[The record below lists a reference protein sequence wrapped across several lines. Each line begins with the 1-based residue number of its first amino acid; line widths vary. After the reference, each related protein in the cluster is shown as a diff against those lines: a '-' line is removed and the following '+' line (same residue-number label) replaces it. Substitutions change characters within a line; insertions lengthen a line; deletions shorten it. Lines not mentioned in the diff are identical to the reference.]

1 MATELSIEP
10 MTATRPGFVPNPDVP
25 PALPT
30 LPAMTADALWRAV
43 EARDARL
50 DGLFVYA
57 VRSTG
62 IYCRPSCPSR
72 RPRRDRSLFFA
83 SPDAAEAAGFRS
95 CRRCRPREEAPRDAQ
110 LDLVVRACRAIEGQ
124 EEAVPSLADLAAGV
138 GVSPHHLQRTFKAL
152 TGVTP
157 HQYAAALRARRL
169 KALLRA
175 GEGIAAALYDVG
187 YGSSSRLYEASDAHL
202 GMTPATYRRGG
213 RGMEIRYTVV
223 PCRLGRLLVAATAR
237 GVCAVELGD
246 DDGALAAAL
255 TAEYPAARIEREEG
269 EFGGWV
275 RAILGYLAGERS
287 GERAKGLD
295 LPLDVQATAFE
306 LRVWD
311 ALRRIPYGETRTYG
325 EVAAALGDAKAA
337 RAVARACAANPAA
350 LVTPCHRVV
359 RADGET
365 GGYRWGKERKRA
377 LLAMERGERIERS

>member
-1 MATELSIEP
+1 MTTEP
-10 MTATRPGFVPNPDVP
+10 MSQPPIHRSPSTAPIPSPEP
-25 PALPT
+25 PRLAA
-30 LPAMTADALWRAV
+30 LPAMTDDALWRAV

-50 DGLFVYA
+50 NGLFVYA

-72 RPRRDRSLFFA
+72 RPRRDRAVFFA
-83 SPDAAEAAGFRS
+83 SPAAAEAGGFRP
-95 CRRCRPREEAPRDAQ
+95 CRRCLPREEAARDPQ
-110 LDLVVRACRAIEGQ
+110 LDLAVRVCRAIEAH
-124 EEAVPSLADLAAGV
+124 EEGMPSLADLAEDL
-138 GVSPHHLQRTFKAL
+138 GVSPHHLQRTFKEL

-175 GEGIAAALYDVG
+175 GEGVTAALYDAG

-223 PCRLGRLLVAATAR
+223 PCPLGRLLVAATDR
-237 GVCAVELGD
+237 GICAVELGD
-246 DDGALAAAL
+246 DEGALAAAL
-255 TAEYPAARIEREEG
+255 AAEYPAARIERGEG
-269 EFGGWV
+269 SFVDWV
-275 RAILGYLAGERS
+275 KAIAEYLAG
-287 GERAKGLD
+287 GRAGRALD

-306 LRVWD
+306 LRAWE

-325 EVAAALGDAKAA
+325 EVAAALGAPKAA

-359 RADGET
+359 RADGQP
-365 GGYRWGKERKRA
+365 GGYRWGEQRKRA
-377 LLAMERGERIERS
+377 LLALEARGR